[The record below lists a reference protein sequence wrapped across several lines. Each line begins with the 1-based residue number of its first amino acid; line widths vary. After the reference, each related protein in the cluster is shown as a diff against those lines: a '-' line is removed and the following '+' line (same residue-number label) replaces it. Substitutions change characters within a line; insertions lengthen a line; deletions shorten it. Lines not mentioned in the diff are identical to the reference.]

1 MTTYKLTLQQLLL
14 WVIVAYL
21 GIGPAKGQTPTS
33 SLNLDTCFQL
43 AKQNYPLVQQY
54 RLLEQNQQLSLQ
66 NTQRAYW
73 PQVQVAGQATYQ
85 SEVTEL
91 PITLP
96 AGITVPSLN
105 KDQYRVYAEVNQ
117 SLTDFYQIKQQQQ
130 LIAAQTDLEAQK
142 IDVELY
148 KLRDRVTQ
156 LFFGILLIDAQ
167 LQQSNLLEQDI
178 KTGLQKAKVAINNGV
193 ALKSSAYIL
202 EAELIKLSQRQ
213 SELKANRKGLSD
225 MLALFT
231 GLAINE
237 NTSFE
242 QPLNETVSTSI
253 KRPELKVFDYQQ
265 NTFSIQQKLV
275 DARKIPRVGVFLQGG
290 LGRPGLNMLNN
301 EFSPYYIGGLR
312 FSWNVSSFYTAKND
326 KAMLDLNSQA
336 VGIQREAFLFNIA
349 VQQTQQNAEV
359 AKYQTLMQQ
368 DAELIELR
376 QRIKDISKTQLEN
389 GVINAN
395 DYLIQVNA
403 EDQAR
408 QNLALHRIQWHL
420 ANYYTRVINGE

>member
-14 WVIVAYL
+14 WVFVAGL
-21 GIGPAKGQTPTS
+21 GIAPAKGQTPS

-43 AKQNYPLVQQY
+43 AKQNYPLVKQY

-178 KTGLQKAKVAINNGV
+178 KTGLQKANVAINNGV

-231 GLAINE
+231 GLSIDE

-326 KAMLDLNSQA
+326 KAMLDLNSQS

-349 VQQTQQNAEV
+349 VQQSQQNAEV

-408 QNLALHRIQWHL
+408 QNLALHRIQWYL
-420 ANYYTRVINGE
+420 ANYYTRVITGE

>member
-14 WVIVAYL
+14 WVFVADL
-21 GIGPAKGQTPTS
+21 GIAPAKGQTPS

-43 AKQNYPLVQQY
+43 AKQNYPLVKQY

-178 KTGLQKAKVAINNGV
+178 KTGLQKANVAINNGV

-231 GLAINE
+231 GLSIDE

-326 KAMLDLNSQA
+326 KAMLDLNSQS

-349 VQQTQQNAEV
+349 VQQSQQNAEV

-408 QNLALHRIQWHL
+408 QNLALHRIQWYL
-420 ANYYTRVINGE
+420 ANYYTRVITGE